1 MDRAH
6 WADGRDLLTY
16 VVGPA
21 LGLWGLILGMGLAI
35 RGPLAGPL
43 RAEYGVSKRLAADRN
58 GTWNT
63 ITLVLSYMGGTEIV
77 IGFSLIVAALVL
89 WRTRDWSLAAVPA
102 IAILLET
109 AIFLSISSLVGR
121 GRPQVDKLDVAPP
134 TSSYPSGHVGAS
146 TALYLA
152 FALSASS
159 ARGCGGPRLLPAS
172 PSRSWWP
179 SPACTAACI
188 TSPTSLQALSRAL
201 SVRYSRTAGIAIE
214 LTMPRLQSKFSSAL
228 RPTRT
233 DLESGP
239 VSRS

>member
-1 MDRAH
+1 MDRARL
-6 WADGRDLLTY
+6 ADGRDLLTY

-21 LGLWGLILGMGLAI
+21 LALWGLILGMGFAI

-43 RAEYGVSKRLAADRN
+43 RAEYGVSKRLAAGRS

-63 ITLVLSYMGGTEIV
+63 ITLVLSYLGSTEIV
-77 IGFSLIVAALVL
+77 IGFSLIIVALVL
-89 WRTRDWSLAAVPA
+89 WRTHDWRLAVVPA

-152 FALSASS
+152 FAFLALRIERAWLRWTTIIACLAIPLLVAF
-159 ARGCGGPRLLPAS
+159 ARLYRGMHYVTDVA
-172 PSRSWWP
+172 
-179 SPACTAACI
+179 
-188 TSPTSLQALSRAL
+188 
-201 SVRYSRTAGIAIE
+201 AGIVGGIVCA
-214 LTMPRLQSKFSSAL
+214 LLAYGWYRHRAHSATVTAETQQ
-228 RPTRT
+228 RP
-233 DLESGP
+233 
-239 VSRS
+239 

>member
-152 FALSASS
+152 FALLALRIERAWLRWTTIIACLAIPLLVAF
-159 ARGCGGPRLLPAS
+159 ARLYRGMHYVTDVA
-172 PSRSWWP
+172 
-179 SPACTAACI
+179 
-188 TSPTSLQALSRAL
+188 
-201 SVRYSRTAGIAIE
+201 AGIVEGIVC
-214 LTMPRLQSKFSSAL
+214 AL
-228 RPTRT
+228 LAYGWYRHRAHNATVTVEIQQRP
-233 DLESGP
+233 
-239 VSRS
+239 